1 MYPVKLSVCMNLM
14 VGDTA
19 YIRSCAQIKCP
30 SADVYDSSDMHP
42 VFTCCVIL
50 CCVV

>member
-14 VGDTA
+14 VGDTT

-30 SADVYDSSDMHP
+30 SAAGYGSSDMHS
-42 VFTCCVIL
+42 VFTCSVIL